1 MPEPLSDVM
10 LKACQPAAT
19 APANFLPLSSAKPR
33 FLGVWHSPQCAS
45 ASAIYAPLFHSGLRS
60 GLGAKRASAL
70 NSVDQNTISQRWLNG
85 KANVL
90 SGAAACTAGRL
101 KR

>member
-1 MPEPLSDVM
+1 MPEPLSEVM
-10 LKACQPAAT
+10 SKACQSAVT
-19 APANFLPLSSAKPR
+19 APANFLPLSKAKAR
-33 FLGVWHSPQCAS
+33 LLGVWHSPQWAS

-60 GLGAKRASAL
+60 VLGAKRASAL

-85 KANVL
+85 NASVL
-90 SGAAACTAGRL
+90 PGAVACTAGRL